1 VRKILFLF
9 GLTVLFAFT
18 TNFVYSQEIGLA
30 TFQETAQVIVDK
42 NISQNI
48 TASITLQSTSIQEI
62 KIPSE
67 LEKKIR
73 ENDKI
78 TAIVLTNQ
86 NQCVLGVSDESCII
100 INVERD
106 PADANFLAIQNTT
119 KNVAALFIN
128 ELNQTFDTKARFHST
143 FIHTD
148 DQMGQ
153 ILETSGIISGKGTVS
168 AVYTMPMENT
178 NSMYEKISALL
189 LPKIIRDSGGFY
201 DIAKNLSKEEKSK
214 MTFSII
220 PLENTSLMQ
229 LKLSVDYPNMAS
241 SIKEVNPLEFL
252 HIEHLKRSEYFA
264 SGFYP
269 LNSILQV
276 VILSPEPTN
285 ISDVRGN
292 MLTTQLIDGE
302 KIPKEITKSG
312 WVFDPEHG
320 QKIQGKYIFGEK
332 LSIDKNELIF
342 SLGDTELTSPKP
354 VSTMISDDSIIIVI
368 VITIVAVAA
377 AIFYLKGYKK

>member
-1 VRKILFLF
+1 MQKILFLS
-9 GLTVLFAFT
+9 GLVILFAFT

-30 TFQETAQVIVDK
+30 TFQETAQIIIDK
-42 NISQNI
+42 NISQNV
-48 TASITLQSTSIQEI
+48 TASITLQSTSVQEI

-78 TAIVLTNQ
+78 TAIILTNH

-100 INVERD
+100 INVERN
-106 PADANFLAIQNTT
+106 PADTNFLAIQNTT
-119 KNVAALFIN
+119 KNVAALFID
-128 ELNQTFDTKARFHST
+128 ELNQTFDTKAKFHST

-153 ILETSGIISGKGTVS
+153 ILETSGIISGKGVVS

-178 NSMYEKISALL
+178 NSMYEKISTLL

-201 DIAKNLSKEEKSK
+201 DVAKNLSKEEKSK

-220 PLENTSLMQ
+220 PLENTSLLQ

-241 SIKEVNPLEFL
+241 SINEINPLEFL
-252 HIEHLKRSEYFA
+252 HTEHLKRSEYFA

-276 VILSPEPTN
+276 IILSPESAD

-292 MLTTQLIDGE
+292 ILTTQLIDGE
-302 KIPKEITKSG
+302 KIPNEITKSG

-332 LSIDKNELIF
+332 SSIEKNELIF
-342 SLGDTELTSPKP
+342 SLGDTKLTPPKP
-354 VSTMISDDSIIIVI
+354 VSVMIFDDSIIIVI
-368 VITIVAVAA
+368 IISIAAVAA
-377 AIFYLKGYKK
+377 VIFYLKGYKK